1 MKANPNGTF
10 LLAGDGNYRQ
20 NYTGSSS
27 PRINTKTNKMTITR
41 EEIEDGMILFCT
53 SGSHAYGL
61 NTEMSDRD
69 YKGICIAPRRFYV
82 SLDTFEQKDKGW
94 DNESLPDSKFPELD
108 GSDSVVYE
116 VRRYLSLL
124 RSQNPNI
131 LEMLWQEPE
140 DYIYINDLGKVLVA
154 NRHRLLSKKIAGT
167 FVQYARAQIKK
178 MNTHRKWLLDP
189 PVKKPE
195 WEDYGI
201 PSNYLSSTQI
211 ESFIE
216 YLYLLI
222 KDRIEYYQTAKDL
235 YEILNDRV
243 DWKGVLKQSI
253 MPEDCVATSQEMTRA
268 SDEYMVLLRAS
279 QQYRADC
286 KRWSNYQDWLK
297 NRNVKRSEIER
308 ECGYDGKNASHCVRL
323 MNMAIEGLSTGE
335 ITVNRKRAGD
345 QELLLDIKYG
355 RMPYGELNQLVNEL
369 FDRSEYVI
377 KNECVLP
384 SSIDQSLI
392 NHLCEVLISV

>member
-1 MKANPNGTF
+1 M
-10 LLAGDGNYRQ
+10 
-20 NYTGSSS
+20 
-27 PRINTKTNKMTITR
+27 
-41 EEIEDGMILFCT
+41 
-53 SGSHAYGL
+53 
-61 NTEMSDRD
+61 
-69 YKGICIAPRRFYV
+69 
-82 SLDTFEQKDKGW
+82 
-94 DNESLPDSKFPELD
+94 
-108 GSDSVVYE
+108 
-116 VRRYLSLL
+116 
-124 RSQNPNI
+124 
-131 LEMLWQEPE
+131 
-140 DYIYINDLGKVLVA
+140 
-154 NRHRLLSKKIAGT
+154 
-167 FVQYARAQIKK
+167 
-178 MNTHRKWLLDP
+178 LDP

-201 PSNYLSSTQI
+201 PSNYLTSTQI

-235 YEILNDRV
+235 YEILNDKV

-253 MPEDCVATSQEMTRA
+253 MPEDCVAISQEMTRA

-323 MNMAIEGLSTGE
+323 MNMAIEGLRTGE

-345 QELLLDIKYG
+345 WELLLDIKYG
-355 RMPYGELNQLVNEL
+355 RMPYAELDQLVNEL
-369 FDRSEYVI
+369 FDRSEHVI

-392 NHLCEVLISV
+392 NHLCEVLISI